1 MLAECNFSKIDAKY
15 VLTIGV
21 TAELMTVVDARR
33 YSRNS
38 GTISDDRDNFTS
50 VSYTHLTLPT
60 TPYV

>member
-50 VSYTHLTLPT
+50 GIIA
-60 TPYV
+60 